1 MIWDGESELCSQ
13 EQFCWGRRIV
23 VLQSNLSTCKDC
35 WRRGD
40 KRFNEA
46 FVKLLEKH
54 AARNRER
61 EQRNEDHSAAP
72 GAVDGGEEYKGG
84 EGGCEEAEG
93 STKMNLE
100 KDAAQEQETINAET
114 DADGVADEQCP
125 SPNPA
130 SRPETPVIKLTLDP
144 DYTPA
149 HMLSVESNGDLSRA
163 CDAVDLSDIWRNY
176 RAPRERMDWYL
187 LEGELLSLFIVAVWF
202 NC

>member
-1 MIWDGESELCSQ
+1 M
-13 EQFCWGRRIV
+13 V

-40 KRFNEA
+40 KRFNES

-54 AARNRER
+54 AAKKRAP
-61 EQRNEDHSAAP
+61 EQRNEQQSGAP
-72 GAVDGGEEYKGG
+72 NAVDGDKENKGG

-100 KDAAQEQETINAET
+100 KDAAQEQEQEITNTET
-114 DADGVADEQCP
+114 DADEDADEESP

-130 SRPETPVIKLTLDP
+130 SRPETPVINFALDP
-144 DYTPA
+144 DYTPVY
-149 HMLSVESNGDLSRA
+149 MLSVESNGDLSRA
-163 CDAVDLSDIWRNY
+163 CDAVDLSDMWRNY
-176 RAPRERMDWYL
+176 RAPRERINWYL